1 MIGQGNFGEVH
12 KAVWRKN
19 GEHINVAVKMQNDMA
34 KEKEKVTFLQEAAT
48 MGQFNHPNIVKM
60 FGIVPEEGKSDSC
73 VSTHMYFTQYST
85 PTHVTHLHMYI
96 NMHTHTHA
104 CAHIHTHTHMHTHT
118 HTHTYTHT
126 HTHIHE
132 HTHTHTQNAHMHT
145 RAHACIHTHTHTHHA
160 HVCIK

>member
-19 GEHINVAVKMQNDMA
+19 GEDINVAVKMQNDKA

-73 VSTHMYFTQYST
+73 VSTYACANNAHFVFIHSFNTTNLYMSSTYIQPYAHMR
-85 PTHVTHLHMYI
+85 
-96 NMHTHTHA
+96 THTHA
-104 CAHIHTHTHMHTHT
+104 HTH
-118 HTHTYTHT
+118 
-126 HTHIHE
+126 
-132 HTHTHTQNAHMHT
+132 Q
-145 RAHACIHTHTHTHHA
+145 C
-160 HVCIK
+160 CG

>member
-19 GEHINVAVKMQNDMA
+19 GEDINVAVKMQNDKA

-73 VSTHMYFTQYST
+73 VSTYVCAHNNTYSCALL
-85 PTHVTHLHMYI
+85 HLCMSHTCTR
-96 NMHTHTHA
+96 NLMHT
-104 CAHIHTHTHMHTHT
+104 
-118 HTHTYTHT
+118 
-126 HTHIHE
+126 
-132 HTHTHTQNAHMHT
+132 
-145 RAHACIHTHTHTHHA
+145 
-160 HVCIK
+160 